1 MLMRHARRGRER
13 MLRSSRKWNEY
24 VYEFRENDG
33 LCISSAYISTQFL
46 LRWRASEE
54 ELSPLRPALGSID
67 ENIADFITSCF
78 VVMEFD
84 SASQHRA
91 CETKALQSCLEM
103 SGQRKM
109 PEMSHS
115 NSKD

>member
-1 MLMRHARRGRER
+1 

-24 VYEFRENDG
+24 VYEFQENDG
-33 LCISSAYISTQFL
+33 LGISSACISTQFL
-46 LRWRASEE
+46 SRWRASEE

-67 ENIADFITSCF
+67 ENIADFLTSCF

-91 CETKALQSCLEM
+91 CETKALQSCLEI
-103 SGQRKM
+103 SRQRDMTKI
-109 PEMSHS
+109 SHTS
-115 NSKD
+115 SKE

>member
-1 MLMRHARRGRER
+1 

-33 LCISSAYISTQFL
+33 LGISSACISTQFL
-46 LRWRASEE
+46 SRWRASEE

-84 SASQHRA
+84 SASQFGTPD
-91 CETKALQSCLEM
+91 ETICVRLQDQLRR
-103 SGQRKM
+103 GA
-109 PEMSHS
+109 P
-115 NSKD
+115 